1 MPSQLNGLLKTLTW
15 NDFKTVTK
23 TAPGPGESGTAAST
37 RTTVNGGA
45 WSLMPLANKR
55 PAQYQLVDNLTVTI
69 SFDADNSWKASW
81 VGTQPQAEQDRIL
94 KHEQGHFDLVALLGR
109 DYFLGL
115 MQLKAKVY
123 SKQADFQLDMNA
135 LNAQFL
141 QKIQPIQS
149 KYDAE
154 TNHGMIQAKQDLW
167 NGFINSAFTEP
178 RVPPAAAADGI
189 PLKRPILEVL
199 STANVSP

>member
-1 MPSQLNGLLKTLTW
+1 
-15 NDFKTVTK
+15 
-23 TAPGPGESGTAAST
+23 
-37 RTTVNGGA
+37 
-45 WSLMPLANKR
+45 
-55 PAQYQLVDNLTVTI
+55 VTI

-81 VGTQPQAEQDRIL
+81 VGSQPAVEQNRIL

-115 MQLKAKVY
+115 MQLKAKIY
-123 SKQADFQLDMNA
+123 SRQADFQNDFNA

-141 QKIQPIQS
+141 QKIQPIQT

-167 NGFINSAFTEP
+167 NGFITSAFTEP
-178 RVPPAAAADGI
+178 RVPPASAADGI

-199 STANVSP
+199 SAGNVGL